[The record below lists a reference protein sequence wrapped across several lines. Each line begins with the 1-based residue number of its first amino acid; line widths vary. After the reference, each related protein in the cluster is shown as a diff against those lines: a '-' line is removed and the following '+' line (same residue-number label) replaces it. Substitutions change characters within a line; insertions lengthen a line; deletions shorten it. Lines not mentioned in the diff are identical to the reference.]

1 MDFETVDKEMIV
13 DEAKEEERRA
23 AEEAAFVL
31 VDIKAEVEVEIAAIR
46 GGEATNEG
54 VDGQTVVASI
64 DHPPKQA

>member
-13 DEAKEEERRA
+13 DEAKDEERRV
-23 AEEAAFVL
+23 AEKVAFVL
-31 VDIKAEVEVEIAAIR
+31 VDIEAEVEVETAAIR

>member
-13 DEAKEEERRA
+13 DEAKDEERRV
-23 AEEAAFVL
+23 AEEVAFVL
-31 VDIKAEVEVEIAAIR
+31 VDIKAEVEVETAAIR

>member
-13 DEAKEEERRA
+13 DEAKDEESRA
-23 AEEAAFVL
+23 AEEVAFVL
-31 VDIKAEVEVEIAAIR
+31 VDIEAEVEVETVAIR

-54 VDGQTVVASI
+54 VDGQTVVATI